1 MEPIPCYQPGA
12 AVCRRDAQV
21 CAPSPD
27 GAPRTL
33 YWIFTGPPGVAVPT
47 ADQWQL
53 TDNACLSPAEAAA
66 AAQGGAAVPVLSAEQ
81 FRRLLLPAGVVHIQ
95 PANGRTLVNVPTNV
109 FVVARSNIIPT
120 TVIGRAVRVRATPTS
135 FDWTFGDGQQLHTA
149 DPGAPYPD
157 LRTTH
162 TYTAAGSLRLALTT
176 TYRGE
181 YSVEG
186 GPWLPV
192 DGTAAVVS
200 PAQALTVVAARS
212 ELVADPLP
220 S

>member
-1 MEPIPCYQPGA
+1 MTA
-12 AVCRRDAQV
+12 A
-21 CAPSPD
+21 
-27 GAPRTL
+27 
-33 YWIFTGPPGVAVPT
+33 
-47 ADQWQL
+47 
-53 TDNACLSPAEAAA
+53 E
-66 AAQGGAAVPVLSAEQ
+66 
-81 FRRLLLPAGVVHIQ
+81 FRRLPLPAGLVHIQ
-95 PANGRTLVNVPTNV
+95 PGNGRTLINVPTNV
-109 FVVARSNIIPT
+109 YVVARATVIPT
-120 TVIGRAVRVRATPTS
+120 TVIGQPVRVRATPVAY
-135 FDWTFGDGQQLHTA
+135 DWAFGDGQRLHTA

-162 TYTAAGSLRLALTT
+162 TYAAPGTLTLGLTT

-181 YSVEG
+181 YSVNG

-200 PAQALTVVAARS
+200 PALNLVVVAARS